1 MNFLGK
7 TLVIVNLI
15 FSLVVGG
22 LIIMVFIARTNW
34 AEAYEKAKKEV
45 AIANGNAKAYLDEAE
60 KARAD
65 GKNEVQKVQ
74 TQLAEVQKQLAAEQ
88 VARKNAEAD
97 LGDSRGKVGKG
108 STNADLSMLEVRR
121 REDEVKRLEEQLL
134 AINKQ
139 N

>member
-7 TLVIVNLI
+7 TLVIVNLL

-34 AEAYEKAKKEV
+34 FEAYEKAKKEV

-65 GKNEVQKVQ
+65 GKNEVAKVQ
-74 TQLAEVQKQLAAEQ
+74 TLLAEKEKQLAAEQ
-88 VARKNAEAD
+88 VAR
-97 LGDSRGKVGKG
+97 
-108 STNADLSMLEVRR
+108 
-121 REDEVKRLEEQLL
+121 
-134 AINKQ
+134 
-139 N
+139 